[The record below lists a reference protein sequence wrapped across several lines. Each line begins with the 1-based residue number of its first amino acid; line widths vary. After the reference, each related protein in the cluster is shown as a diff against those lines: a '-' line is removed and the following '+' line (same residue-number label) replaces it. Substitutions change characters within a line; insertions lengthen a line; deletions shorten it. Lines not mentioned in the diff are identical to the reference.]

1 MSLHSRWATGKVNLQ
16 ENQRGEGERKK
27 TKGKEERREE
37 RREGGKEGGRE
48 GGRKGGKKEG
58 REGRGEMREGV
69 KKGGREGG
77 KKGERGGGWKE
88 TGQRVTCTL
97 HLTCYT
103 THSTVN
109 IVRKIL
115 QDLKPLPTLL
125 LVQLAN
131 SPLSADTGQ
140 LQYSQFNHRTVQ
152 NLEKHK
158 PPGK

>member
-16 ENQRGEGERKK
+16 ENRRGEGERKK
-27 TKGKEERREE
+27 TMGKVMKKGGKKGGRERG
-37 RREGGKEGGRE
+37 REGRGGRE
-48 GGRKGGKKEG
+48 GGREG
-58 REGRGEMREGV
+58 RKGREE
-69 KKGGREGG
+69 GGR
-77 KKGERGGGWKE
+77 KE
-88 TGQRVTCTL
+88 TEQRVTCTL

-109 IVRKIL
+109 VVRKIP

-131 SPLSADTGQ
+131 SPLSTDTGQ
-140 LQYSQFNHRTVQ
+140 LQHSQFNHRAVQ